1 MGLERRT
8 NAVLHFVGIGKTFTA
23 LFHLLA
29 LGASAFRLAAKP
41 QMEVR
46 VAPVLREKEQVGD
59 CLPALFGAENGT

>member
-46 VAPVLREKEQVGD
+46 VAPVLHKKTDRR
-59 CLPALFGAENGT
+59 LPIRLFGAENGT